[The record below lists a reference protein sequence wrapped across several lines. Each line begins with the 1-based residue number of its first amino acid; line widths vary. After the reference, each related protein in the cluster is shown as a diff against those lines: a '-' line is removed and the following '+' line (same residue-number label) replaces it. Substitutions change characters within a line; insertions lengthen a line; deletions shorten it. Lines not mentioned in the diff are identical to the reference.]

1 MKTAKEIQ
9 DTVKELFEKE
19 CFIQQP
25 KELYEPIDY
34 TLALGGKRL
43 RPTLLL
49 ASCEMFGGDICRAAS
64 AAVGIEVF
72 HNFTLLHDDLM
83 DKSPLRRGK
92 ETVYRRWNEN
102 IAILSGD
109 TMFALAYRY
118 FLRQWHP
125 NMEAILKTFT
135 ETAIGVCDGQQYD
148 MNFETQADVSIAD
161 YMKMIELKTA
171 ILLAGAMKIGALY
184 ADASAKDIDT
194 LYRAGISI
202 GLAFQLQDDLLDAY
216 GDVAV
221 FGKQTGTDIKD
232 NKKTYLYLKAL
243 QDADSTQQQTLRQL
257 FTTTPENSEE
267 KIKTVIGIYNQLDI
281 KQKVEQE
288 IDRLFDEGQKLI
300 NAISVGEER
309 KTTLK
314 QIINQLLGRKI

>member
-19 CFIQQP
+19 SFIQQP

-49 ASCEMFGGDICRAAS
+49 ASCDMFGGDISQASS

-92 ETVYRRWNEN
+92 KTVYRRWNEN
-102 IAILSGD
+102 TAILSGD

-135 ETAIGVCDGQQYD
+135 KTAIGVCDGQQYD
-148 MNFETQADVSIAD
+148 MNFETQSDVSISD

-184 ADASAKDIDT
+184 ADASEKDIDT

-232 NKKTYLYLKAL
+232 NKKTFLYLQAL
-243 QDADSTQQQTLRQL
+243 QDADNTQQQTLRQL
-257 FTTTPENSEE
+257 FDTTPDNADE
-267 KIKTVIGIYNQLDI
+267 KIKTVIGIYNQLNI

-288 IDRLFDEGQKLI
+288 IDHLFDDGLKLI
-300 NAISVGEER
+300 NAISIAEER

-314 QIINQLLGRKI
+314 QIINQLLGRNI

>member
-19 CFIQQP
+19 SFIQQP

-125 NMEAILKTFT
+125 NMEAILRTFT

-184 ADASAKDIDT
+184 AEASEKDIDT

-221 FGKQTGTDIKD
+221 FGKQTGPDIKD
-232 NKKTYLYLKAL
+232 NKNTYLYLKAL
-243 QDADSTQQQTLRQL
+243 QDADNAKQQTLRQL
-257 FTTTPENSEE
+257 FATTPENPEE
-267 KIKTVIGIYNQLDI
+267 KIKTVIGIYNQLNI

>member
-19 CFIQQP
+19 SFIQQP

-148 MNFETQADVSIAD
+148 MNFETQTDVSIAD

-184 ADASAKDIDT
+184 TEASAKDIDT

-243 QDADSTQQQTLRQL
+243 QDTDSAQQQTLRQL
-257 FTTTPENSEE
+257 FATTPENPEE

-288 IDRLFDEGQKLI
+288 IDRLFDEGQRLI

-309 KTTLK
+309 KTSLK

>member
-1 MKTAKEIQ
+1 MLSPKEIQ
-9 DTVKELFEKE
+9 DTVKQLFDSEN
-19 CFIQQP
+19 FISDP
-25 KELYEPIDY
+25 AELYEPIQY

-49 ASCEMFGGDICRAAS
+49 AACDMFGGDVGKAS
-64 AAVGIEVF
+64 AAAVGIEVF

-109 TMFALAYRY
+109 TMFAMAYRY
-118 FLRQWHP
+118 FLKEWHP

-148 MNFETQADVSIAD
+148 MNFETKDDVAIAE
-161 YMKMIELKTA
+161 YIMMIRLKTA

-184 ADASAKDIDT
+184 ANAPEKDIEL
-194 LYRAGISI
+194 LYKAGISM

-216 GDVAV
+216 GDVSV

-232 NKKTYLYLKAL
+232 NKKTYLYLSAL
-243 QDADSTQQQTLRQL
+243 KEGDKSQKETLQRL
-257 FTTTPENSEE
+257 FKTTPENPDE
-267 KIKTVIGIYNQLDI
+267 KIRTVIGIYDSLNIKALVEKDIETYFEQSLRYLDGI
-281 KQKVEQE
+281 NLGN
-288 IDRLFDEGQKLI
+288 DRKE
-300 NAISVGEER
+300 
-309 KTTLK
+309 TMK

>member
-1 MKTAKEIQ
+1 MKTVKEIQ

-19 CFIQQP
+19 NFIQQP

-49 ASCEMFGGDICRAAS
+49 ASCDMFGGDISQVSS

-102 IAILSGD
+102 TAILSGD

-148 MNFETQADVSIAD
+148 MNFETQSDVSIPD

-184 ADASAKDIDT
+184 ANASEKDIDT

-216 GDVAV
+216 GDVEV

-243 QDADSTQQQTLRQL
+243 QDADNTQQQTLRQL
-257 FTTTPENSEE
+257 FDTTPDNADE
-267 KIKTVIGIYNQLDI
+267 KIKTVIGIYNQLNI

-288 IDRLFDEGQKLI
+288 IDHLFDGGLKLI
-300 NAISVGEER
+300 NAISIAEER

-314 QIINQLLGRKI
+314 QIINQLLGRNI

>member
-19 CFIQQP
+19 SFIQQP
-25 KELYEPIDY
+25 KELYEPINY

-148 MNFETQADVSIAD
+148 MNFETQSDVSIAD

-184 ADASAKDIDT
+184 AEASEKDIDT

-243 QDADSTQQQTLRQL
+243 QDADNAQQQTLRQL
-257 FTTTPENSEE
+257 FATTPENPEE
-267 KIKTVIGIYNQLDI
+267 KIKTVIGIYNKLNI

-300 NAISVGEER
+300 NAISVGEEQ
-309 KTTLK
+309 KITLK

>member
-1 MKTAKEIQ
+1 MKTVKEIQ

-19 CFIQQP
+19 NFIQQP

-43 RPTLLL
+43 RPTLML
-49 ASCEMFGGDICRAAS
+49 AACDMFGGDISQASS

-102 IAILSGD
+102 TAILSGD
-109 TMFALAYRY
+109 TMFAMAYRY
-118 FLRQWHP
+118 FTRQWHP
-125 NMEAILKTFT
+125 NMETILKTFS

-148 MNFETQADVSIAD
+148 MNFETQFDVSIPD

-184 ADASAKDIDT
+184 ADASEKDIDT

-216 GDVAV
+216 GDVTV

-232 NKKTYLYLKAL
+232 NKKTYLYLTAL
-243 QDADSTQQQTLRQL
+243 KEADKSQKETLQRL
-257 FTTTPENSEE
+257 FKTAPENPEE
-267 KIKTVIGIYNQLDI
+267 IIRTVIGIYDSLHIKELVEKDIETYFDQSLMYLD
-281 KQKVEQE
+281 E
-288 IDRLFDEGQKLI
+288 INLGNDHK
-300 NAISVGEER
+300 
-309 KTTLK
+309 KTMK

>member
-1 MKTAKEIQ
+1 MLSTKEIQ
-9 DTVKELFEKE
+9 NAVKQLFDSEN
-19 CFIQQP
+19 FISDP
-25 KELYEPIDY
+25 AELYEPIQY

-49 ASCEMFGGDICRAAS
+49 ATCDMFGGNIAKASS

-148 MNFETQADVSIAD
+148 MNFETQNDVATAD
-161 YMKMIELKTA
+161 YIMMIRLKTA

-184 ADASAKDIDT
+184 ANAPEKDIEL
-194 LYRAGISI
+194 LYNAGISM

-216 GDVAV
+216 GDVSV

-232 NKKTYLYLKAL
+232 NKKTYLYLSAL
-243 QDADSTQQQTLRQL
+243 KEADKSQKETLQRL
-257 FTTTPENSEE
+257 FKTTPENPDE
-267 KIKTVIGIYNQLDI
+267 KIRTVIGIYDSLNIKALVEKDIETYFEQSLKYLD
-281 KQKVEQE
+281 
-288 IDRLFDEGQKLI
+288 GI
-300 NAISVGEER
+300 NLGNDSKE
-309 KTTLK
+309 TMK

>member
-19 CFIQQP
+19 SFIQQP

-49 ASCEMFGGDICRAAS
+49 ASCEMFGGDVCRAAS

-184 ADASAKDIDT
+184 AEASEKDIDT

-243 QDADSTQQQTLRQL
+243 QDADSAQRQTLRQL
-257 FTTTPENSEE
+257 FATTPENPEE
-267 KIKTVIGIYNQLDI
+267 KIKTVIGIYNQLNI

-300 NAISVGEER
+300 NDISVGEER

>member
-9 DTVKELFEKE
+9 NTIKELFEKE
-19 CFIQQP
+19 SFIQQP
-25 KELYEPIDY
+25 KELYEPSEY

-49 ASCEMFGGDICRAAS
+49 ASCEMFDGDIRQASS
-64 AAVGIEVF
+64 AAIGIEVF

-92 ETVYRRWNEN
+92 ETVYRRWSEN

-148 MNFETQADVSIAD
+148 MNFETQTDVSIAN
-161 YMKMIELKTA
+161 YMKMTELKTA

-184 ADASAKDIDT
+184 TDASEKNIAT

-216 GDVAV
+216 GDVAM
-221 FGKQTGTDIKD
+221 FGKQIGTDIKD

-243 QDADSTQQQTLRQL
+243 QDADNAQRQTLRQL
-257 FTTTPENSEE
+257 FATTPENPEE
-267 KIKTVIGIYNQLDI
+267 KIKTAISIYNQLNI
-281 KQKVEQE
+281 KQKVEME

>member
-1 MKTAKEIQ
+1 MLSTKEIQ
-9 DTVKELFEKE
+9 DTVKQLFDSEN
-19 CFIQQP
+19 FISDP
-25 KELYEPIDY
+25 AELYEPIQY

-49 ASCEMFGGDICRAAS
+49 AACDMFGGDVGKAS
-64 AAVGIEVF
+64 AAAVGIEVF

-184 ADASAKDIDT
+184 AEASEKDIDT

-216 GDVAV
+216 GDVSV

-232 NKKTYLYLKAL
+232 NKKTYLYLSALKKADKSQKETL
-243 QDADSTQQQTLRQL
+243 QRL
-257 FTTTPENSEE
+257 FKTTPENPDE
-267 KIKTVIGIYNQLDI
+267 KIRTVIGIYDSLNIKALVEKDIETYFEQSLRYLD
-281 KQKVEQE
+281 
-288 IDRLFDEGQKLI
+288 GI
-300 NAISVGEER
+300 NLGNDSKE
-309 KTTLK
+309 TMK

>member
-19 CFIQQP
+19 SFIQQP
-25 KELYEPIDY
+25 KELYEPIEY

-49 ASCEMFGGDICRAAS
+49 ASCEMFGGVICRAAS

-118 FLRQWHP
+118 FLRPWHP

-148 MNFETQADVSIAD
+148 MNFETQSDVSIAD

-184 ADASAKDIDT
+184 AEASEKDIDT

-221 FGKQTGTDIKD
+221 FGKQTDTDIKD

-243 QDADSTQQQTLRQL
+243 QDADITQRQTLRQL
-257 FTTTPENSEE
+257 FATTPENPEE
-267 KIKTVIGIYNQLDI
+267 KIKNVIGIYNQLNI

>member
-19 CFIQQP
+19 SFIQQP

-49 ASCEMFGGDICRAAS
+49 ASCDMFGGDISQASS

-102 IAILSGD
+102 TAILSGD

-148 MNFETQADVSIAD
+148 MNFETQSDVSIPD

-184 ADASAKDIDT
+184 ADASKKDIDT

-216 GDVAV
+216 GDVEV

-243 QDADSTQQQTLRQL
+243 QDSDNTQQQTLRQL
-257 FTTTPENSEE
+257 FDTTPDNADE
-267 KIKTVIGIYNQLDI
+267 KIKTIMGIYNQLNI

-288 IDRLFDEGQKLI
+288 IDRLFDDGLKLI
-300 NAISVGEER
+300 NAISIAEER

-314 QIINQLLGRKI
+314 QIINQLLGRNI

>member
-19 CFIQQP
+19 SFIQQP
-25 KELYEPIDY
+25 KELYDPIDY

-49 ASCEMFGGDICRAAS
+49 ASCEMFGGDICLAAS

-148 MNFETQADVSIAD
+148 MNFESQSDVSIAD

-184 ADASAKDIDT
+184 AEASEKDIDT

-243 QDADSTQQQTLRQL
+243 QDADNAKQQTLRQL
-257 FTTTPENSEE
+257 FATTPENPEE
-267 KIKTVIGIYNQLDI
+267 KIKTVIGIYNQLNI

>member
-1 MKTAKEIQ
+1 MLSTKEIQ
-9 DTVKELFEKE
+9 NTVKQLFDSEN
-19 CFIQQP
+19 FISDP
-25 KELYEPIDY
+25 AELYEPIQY

-49 ASCEMFGGDICRAAS
+49 AACDMFGGDVGKAS
-64 AAVGIEVF
+64 AAAVGIEVF

-184 ADASAKDIDT
+184 ANAPEKDIEL
-194 LYRAGISI
+194 LYNAGISM

-216 GDVAV
+216 GDVSV

-232 NKKTYLYLKAL
+232 NKKTYLYLSAL
-243 QDADSTQQQTLRQL
+243 KEADKSQKETLQRL
-257 FTTTPENSEE
+257 FKTTPENPDE
-267 KIKTVIGIYNQLDI
+267 KIRTVIGIYDSLNIKALVEKDIETYFEQSLRYLDGI
-281 KQKVEQE
+281 NLGN
-288 IDRLFDEGQKLI
+288 DRKE
-300 NAISVGEER
+300 
-309 KTTLK
+309 TMK

>member
-1 MKTAKEIQ
+1 MLSPKEIQ
-9 DTVKELFEKE
+9 DTVKQLFDSEN
-19 CFIQQP
+19 FISDP
-25 KELYEPIDY
+25 VELYEPIQY
-34 TLALGGKRL
+34 TLGLGGKRL

-49 ASCEMFGGDICRAAS
+49 AACDMFGGDIGKAS
-64 AAVGIEVF
+64 AAAVGIEVF

-109 TMFALAYRY
+109 TMFAMAYRY
-118 FLRQWHP
+118 FLKEWHP

-148 MNFETQADVSIAD
+148 MNFETQDDVAIAE
-161 YMKMIELKTA
+161 YIMMIRLKTA

-184 ADASAKDIDT
+184 ANAPEKDIEL
-194 LYRAGISI
+194 LYKAGISM

-216 GDVAV
+216 GDVSV

-232 NKKTYLYLKAL
+232 NKKTYLYLSAL
-243 QDADSTQQQTLRQL
+243 KEGDKTQKETLQRL
-257 FTTTPENSEE
+257 FKTTPENPDE
-267 KIKTVIGIYNQLDI
+267 KIRTVIGIYDSLNIKALVEKDIEMYIDQSLMYLD
-281 KQKVEQE
+281 E
-288 IDRLFDEGQKLI
+288 INLGNDCKE
-300 NAISVGEER
+300 
-309 KTTLK
+309 TMK

>member
-1 MKTAKEIQ
+1 MLSTKEIQ
-9 DTVKELFEKE
+9 NTVKQLFDSEN
-19 CFIQQP
+19 FISDP
-25 KELYEPIDY
+25 AELYEPIQY

-49 ASCEMFGGDICRAAS
+49 ATCDMFGGDIAKASS

-109 TMFALAYRY
+109 TMFAMAYRY

-184 ADASAKDIDT
+184 ANAPEKDIEL
-194 LYRAGISI
+194 LYNAGISM

-216 GDVAV
+216 GDVSV

-232 NKKTYLYLKAL
+232 NKKTYLYLSAL
-243 QDADSTQQQTLRQL
+243 KEADKSQKETLQRL
-257 FTTTPENSEE
+257 FKTTPENPDE
-267 KIKTVIGIYNQLDI
+267 KIRTVIGIYDSLNIKALVEKDIETYFEQSLKYLD
-281 KQKVEQE
+281 
-288 IDRLFDEGQKLI
+288 GI
-300 NAISVGEER
+300 NLGNDSKE
-309 KTTLK
+309 TMK

>member
-1 MKTAKEIQ
+1 MLSTKEIQ
-9 DTVKELFEKE
+9 NTVKQLFDSEN
-19 CFIQQP
+19 FISDP
-25 KELYEPIDY
+25 AELYEPIQY

-49 ASCEMFGGDICRAAS
+49 AACDMFGGDIPKASS

-83 DKSPLRRGK
+83 DKSLLRRGK

-184 ADASAKDIDT
+184 ANAPEKDIEL
-194 LYRAGISI
+194 LYNAGISI

-216 GDVAV
+216 GDVSV

-232 NKKTYLYLKAL
+232 NKKTYLYLSAL
-243 QDADSTQQQTLRQL
+243 KEADKSQKETLQRL
-257 FTTTPENSEE
+257 FKTTPENPEE
-267 KIKTVIGIYNQLDI
+267 KIRTVIGIYDSLNIKALVEKDIETYFEQSLKYLD
-281 KQKVEQE
+281 
-288 IDRLFDEGQKLI
+288 GI
-300 NAISVGEER
+300 NLGNDSKE
-309 KTTLK
+309 TMK
-314 QIINQLLGRKI
+314 QIINQLLGRKN

>member
-1 MKTAKEIQ
+1 MLSTKEIQ
-9 DTVKELFEKE
+9 NSVKQLFDSEN
-19 CFIQQP
+19 FISDP
-25 KELYEPIDY
+25 AELYEPIQY

-49 ASCEMFGGDICRAAS
+49 AACDMFGGDIAKASS

-184 ADASAKDIDT
+184 ANAPEKDIDT

-216 GDVAV
+216 GDVSV

-232 NKKTYLYLKAL
+232 NKKTYLYLSAL
-243 QDADSTQQQTLRQL
+243 KEADKSQKETLQRL
-257 FTTTPENSEE
+257 FKTTPENPDE
-267 KIKTVIGIYNQLDI
+267 KIRTVIGIYDSLNIKALVEKDIETYFEQSLKYLD
-281 KQKVEQE
+281 
-288 IDRLFDEGQKLI
+288 GI
-300 NAISVGEER
+300 NLGNDSKE
-309 KTTLK
+309 TMK

>member
-19 CFIQQP
+19 SFIQQP

-49 ASCEMFGGDICRAAS
+49 ASCDMFGGDISQASS

-92 ETVYRRWNEN
+92 ETVYRRWNDN
-102 IAILSGD
+102 TAILSGD

-148 MNFETQADVSIAD
+148 MNFETQSDVSIPD

-171 ILLAGAMKIGALY
+171 ILLAGAIKIGALY
-184 ADASAKDIDT
+184 ANASEKDIDT

-243 QDADSTQQQTLRQL
+243 QDADNTQQQTLRQL
-257 FTTTPENSEE
+257 FDTTPDNADE
-267 KIKTVIGIYNQLDI
+267 KIKTVIGIYNKLNI

-288 IDRLFDEGQKLI
+288 IDHLFDDGLKLI

-314 QIINQLLGRKI
+314 QIINQLLGRNI

>member
-19 CFIQQP
+19 SFIQQP
-25 KELYEPIDY
+25 KELYDPIDY

-184 ADASAKDIDT
+184 AEASEKDIDT

-243 QDADSTQQQTLRQL
+243 QDADNAQQQTLRQL
-257 FTTTPENSEE
+257 FATTPENPEE
-267 KIKTVIGIYNQLDI
+267 KIKTVIGIYNKLNI

-300 NAISVGEER
+300 NAISVGEEQ
-309 KTTLK
+309 KITLK

>member
-19 CFIQQP
+19 SFIQQP
-25 KELYEPIDY
+25 KELYDPIDY

-184 ADASAKDIDT
+184 ANASEKDIDT

-243 QDADSTQQQTLRQL
+243 QDADSAQRQTLRQL
-257 FTTTPENSEE
+257 FATTPENPEE
-267 KIKTVIGIYNQLDI
+267 KIKTVIGIYNQLNI

-288 IDRLFDEGQKLI
+288 IDRLFDEGQQLI
-300 NAISVGEER
+300 NAISVGEEL

>member
-9 DTVKELFEKE
+9 NTIKELFEKE
-19 CFIQQP
+19 SFIQQP
-25 KELYEPIDY
+25 KELYEPIEY

-49 ASCEMFGGDICRAAS
+49 ASCEMFDGDIRQASS
-64 AAVGIEVF
+64 AAIGIEVF

-148 MNFETQADVSIAD
+148 MNFETQTDVSIAN
-161 YMKMIELKTA
+161 YMKMTELKTA

-184 ADASAKDIDT
+184 TDASEKNIAT

-216 GDVAV
+216 GDVAM
-221 FGKQTGTDIKD
+221 FGKQIGTDIKD

-243 QDADSTQQQTLRQL
+243 QDADNAQRQTLRQL
-257 FTTTPENSEE
+257 FATTPENPEE
-267 KIKTVIGIYNQLDI
+267 KIKTAISIYNQLNI
-281 KQKVEQE
+281 KQKVEME

>member
-184 ADASAKDIDT
+184 AEASEKDIDT

-243 QDADSTQQQTLRQL
+243 QDADSAQRQTLRQL
-257 FTTTPENSEE
+257 FATTPENPEE
-267 KIKTVIGIYNQLDI
+267 KIKTVIDIYNQLNI

-300 NAISVGEER
+300 NAISIGEER

>member
-1 MKTAKEIQ
+1 MLSPKEIQ
-9 DTVKELFEKE
+9 DTVKQLFDSEN
-19 CFIQQP
+19 FISDP
-25 KELYEPIDY
+25 VELYEPIQY
-34 TLALGGKRL
+34 TLGLGGKRL

-49 ASCEMFGGDICRAAS
+49 AACDMFGGDIGKAS
-64 AAVGIEVF
+64 AAAVGIEVF

-109 TMFALAYRY
+109 TMFAMAYRY
-118 FLRQWHP
+118 FLKEWHP

-148 MNFETQADVSIAD
+148 MNFETQDDVAIAE
-161 YMKMIELKTA
+161 YIMMIRLKTA

-184 ADASAKDIDT
+184 ANAPEKDIEL
-194 LYRAGISI
+194 LYKAGISM

-216 GDVAV
+216 GDVSV

-232 NKKTYLYLKAL
+232 NKKTYLYLSAL
-243 QDADSTQQQTLRQL
+243 KEGDKSQKETLQRL
-257 FTTTPENSEE
+257 FKTTPENPDE
-267 KIKTVIGIYNQLDI
+267 KIRTVIGIYDSLNIKALVEKDIEMYIDQSLMYLD
-281 KQKVEQE
+281 E
-288 IDRLFDEGQKLI
+288 INLGNDCKE
-300 NAISVGEER
+300 
-309 KTTLK
+309 TMK

>member
-19 CFIQQP
+19 SFIQQP

-125 NMEAILKTFT
+125 NMEAILRTFT

-184 ADASAKDIDT
+184 AEASEKDIDT

-243 QDADSTQQQTLRQL
+243 QDADNAKQQTLRQL
-257 FTTTPENSEE
+257 FATTPENPEE
-267 KIKTVIGIYNQLDI
+267 KIKTVIGIYNQLNI

>member
-1 MKTAKEIQ
+1 MLSTKEIQ
-9 DTVKELFEKE
+9 NAVKQLFDSEN
-19 CFIQQP
+19 FISDP
-25 KELYEPIDY
+25 AELYEPIQY

-49 ASCEMFGGDICRAAS
+49 AACDMFGGDIAKASS

-148 MNFETQADVSIAD
+148 MNFETQNDVATAEYI
-161 YMKMIELKTA
+161 MMIRLKTA

-184 ADASAKDIDT
+184 ANAPEKDIEL
-194 LYRAGISI
+194 LYNAGISM

-216 GDVAV
+216 GDVSV

-232 NKKTYLYLKAL
+232 NKKTYLYLSAL
-243 QDADSTQQQTLRQL
+243 KEADKSQKETLQRL
-257 FTTTPENSEE
+257 FKTTPENPDE
-267 KIKTVIGIYNQLDI
+267 KIRTVIGIYDSLNIKALVEKDIETYFEQSLKYLD
-281 KQKVEQE
+281 
-288 IDRLFDEGQKLI
+288 GI
-300 NAISVGEER
+300 NLGNDSKE
-309 KTTLK
+309 TMK

>member
-1 MKTAKEIQ
+1 MKTVKEIQ

-19 CFIQQP
+19 SFIQHP

-49 ASCEMFGGDICRAAS
+49 ASCDMFGGDISQVSS

-92 ETVYRRWNEN
+92 ETVYRRWNDN
-102 IAILSGD
+102 TAILSGD

-148 MNFETQADVSIAD
+148 MNFETQSNVSIPD

-184 ADASAKDIDT
+184 ANASEKDIDT

-232 NKKTYLYLKAL
+232 NKKTFLYLQAL
-243 QDADSTQQQTLRQL
+243 QDADNTQQQTLRQL
-257 FTTTPENSEE
+257 FDTTPDNADE
-267 KIKTVIGIYNQLDI
+267 KIKTVIGIYNQLNI

-288 IDRLFDEGQKLI
+288 IDHLFDDGLKLI
-300 NAISVGEER
+300 NAISIAEER

-314 QIINQLLGRKI
+314 QIINQLLGRNI

>member
-1 MKTAKEIQ
+1 MLSPKEIQ
-9 DTVKELFEKE
+9 DTVKQLFDSEN
-19 CFIQQP
+19 FISDP
-25 KELYEPIDY
+25 VELYEPIQY
-34 TLALGGKRL
+34 TLGLGGKRL

-49 ASCEMFGGDICRAAS
+49 AACDMFGGDIGKAS
-64 AAVGIEVF
+64 AAAVGIEVF

-109 TMFALAYRY
+109 TMFAMAYRY
-118 FLRQWHP
+118 FLKEWHP

-148 MNFETQADVSIAD
+148 MNFETQDDVAIAE
-161 YMKMIELKTA
+161 YIMMIRLKTA

-184 ADASAKDIDT
+184 ANAPEKDIEL
-194 LYRAGISI
+194 LYKAGISM

-216 GDVAV
+216 GDVSV

-232 NKKTYLYLKAL
+232 NKKTYLYLSAL
-243 QDADSTQQQTLRQL
+243 KEGDKSQKETLQRL
-257 FTTTPENSEE
+257 FKTTPENPDE
-267 KIKTVIGIYNQLDI
+267 KIRTVIGIYDSLNIKALVEKDIEMYIDQSLMYLD
-281 KQKVEQE
+281 E
-288 IDRLFDEGQKLI
+288 INLGNDRKE
-300 NAISVGEER
+300 
-309 KTTLK
+309 TMK

>member
-19 CFIQQP
+19 SFIQQP

-184 ADASAKDIDT
+184 ADASEKDIDT

-243 QDADSTQQQTLRQL
+243 QDADSTQRQTLRQL
-257 FTTTPENSEE
+257 FATTPENPEE
-267 KIKTVIGIYNQLDI
+267 KIKTVIGIYNQLNI

-288 IDRLFDEGQKLI
+288 IDRLFDEGQQLI
-300 NAISVGEER
+300 NAISVGEEQ

>member
-19 CFIQQP
+19 SFIQQP
-25 KELYEPIDY
+25 KELYDPIDY

-184 ADASAKDIDT
+184 AEASEKDIDT
-194 LYRAGISI
+194 LYRAGNSI

-257 FTTTPENSEE
+257 FATTPENPEE
-267 KIKTVIGIYNQLDI
+267 KIKTVIGIYNQLNI

-288 IDRLFDEGQKLI
+288 IDRLFDEGQQLI
-300 NAISVGEER
+300 NAISVGEEL

>member
-19 CFIQQP
+19 SFIQQP
-25 KELYEPIDY
+25 KELYDPIDY

-49 ASCEMFGGDICRAAS
+49 ASCEMFGGDICLAAS

-148 MNFETQADVSIAD
+148 MNFESQSDVSIAD

-184 ADASAKDIDT
+184 AEASEKDIDT

-232 NKKTYLYLKAL
+232 NKKTYLYLTAL

-257 FTTTPENSEE
+257 FATTPENPEE
-267 KIKTVIGIYNQLDI
+267 KIKTVIGIYNQLNI

>member
-1 MKTAKEIQ
+1 MLSPKEIQ
-9 DTVKELFEKE
+9 DTVKQLFDSEN
-19 CFIQQP
+19 FISDP
-25 KELYEPIDY
+25 AELYEPIQY

-49 ASCEMFGGDICRAAS
+49 AACDMFGGDVGKAS
-64 AAVGIEVF
+64 AAAVGIEVF

-109 TMFALAYRY
+109 TMFAMAYRY
-118 FLRQWHP
+118 FLKEWHP

-148 MNFETQADVSIAD
+148 MNFETKDDVAIAE
-161 YMKMIELKTA
+161 YIMMIRLKTA

-184 ADASAKDIDT
+184 ANAPEKDIEL
-194 LYRAGISI
+194 LYKAGISM

-216 GDVAV
+216 GDVSV

-232 NKKTYLYLKAL
+232 NKKTYLYLSAL
-243 QDADSTQQQTLRQL
+243 KEGDKSQKETLQRL
-257 FTTTPENSEE
+257 FKTTPENPDE
-267 KIKTVIGIYNQLDI
+267 KIRTVIGIYDSLNIKALVEKDIEMYIDQSLMYLD
-281 KQKVEQE
+281 
-288 IDRLFDEGQKLI
+288 GI
-300 NAISVGEER
+300 NLGNDSKE
-309 KTTLK
+309 TMK

>member
-1 MKTAKEIQ
+1 MLSPKEIQ
-9 DTVKELFEKE
+9 DTIKQLFDSEN
-19 CFIQQP
+19 FISDP
-25 KELYEPIDY
+25 VELYEPIQY
-34 TLALGGKRL
+34 TLGLGGKRL

-49 ASCEMFGGDICRAAS
+49 AACDMFGGNIGKAS
-64 AAVGIEVF
+64 AAAVGIEVF

-109 TMFALAYRY
+109 TMFAMAYRY
-118 FLRQWHP
+118 FLKEWHP

-148 MNFETQADVSIAD
+148 MNFETQDDVAIAE
-161 YMKMIELKTA
+161 YIMMIRLKTA

-184 ADASAKDIDT
+184 ANAPEKDIEL
-194 LYRAGISI
+194 LYKAGISM

-216 GDVAV
+216 GDVSV

-232 NKKTYLYLKAL
+232 NKKTYLYLSAL
-243 QDADSTQQQTLRQL
+243 KEDDKTQKETLQRL
-257 FTTTPENSEE
+257 FKTTPENPDE
-267 KIKTVIGIYNQLDI
+267 KIRTVIGIYDSLNIKALVEKDIEMYIDQSLVYLD
-281 KQKVEQE
+281 E
-288 IDRLFDEGQKLI
+288 INLGNDCKE
-300 NAISVGEER
+300 
-309 KTTLK
+309 TMK

>member
-1 MKTAKEIQ
+1 MLSTKEIQ
-9 DTVKELFEKE
+9 NAVKQLFDREN
-19 CFIQQP
+19 FISDP
-25 KELYEPIDY
+25 AELYEPIQY

-49 ASCEMFGGDICRAAS
+49 AACDMFGGDIAKASS

-184 ADASAKDIDT
+184 ANAPEKDIEL
-194 LYRAGISI
+194 LYNAGISI

-216 GDVAV
+216 GDVSV

-232 NKKTYLYLKAL
+232 NKKTYLYLSAL
-243 QDADSTQQQTLRQL
+243 KEADKSQKETLQRL
-257 FTTTPENSEE
+257 FKTTPENPEE
-267 KIKTVIGIYNQLDI
+267 KIRTVIGIYDSLNIKALVEKDIETYFEQSLTYLD
-281 KQKVEQE
+281 
-288 IDRLFDEGQKLI
+288 GI
-300 NAISVGEER
+300 NLGNDSKE
-309 KTTLK
+309 TMK